1 MLLFFSLR
9 RCGRVKEKRPR
20 WEKWEEPRDSLSKIE
35 EMESLQDVK
44 FRADEDEYIKD
55 EVRRSK
61 IRICKD
67 ISFDQ
72 DQELSSQDWSSEEDL
87 EKSSLLSKIKK
98 KKKEK

>member
-1 MLLFFSLR
+1 M
-9 RCGRVKEKRPR
+9 
-20 WEKWEEPRDSLSKIE
+20 
-35 EMESLQDVK
+35 QDVK

-98 KKKEK
+98 KEGKVTVKIKEKKGRKMSSRTDSGSRWVRKKKRHLHP